1 MKLIKRMLNSKTF
14 IFFKTLIT
22 LDGDKSFIVS
32 STTYYLLISLVP
44 LSTISYY
51 FLQLFGNFSVN
62 SSSFFSIFITT
73 SFSFDLLFSNNLN
86 TAISNI
92 ISVYI
97 ASKGFLIYFYYINN
111 KFNTKSFNFSFILN
125 RIYIG
130 LFTFIFA

>member
-32 STTYYLLISLVP
+32 STTYYLLISLVR

-97 ASKGFLIYFYYINN
+97 ASKGFLNYFYYINN